1 MSVTLTEIRS
11 AAHRIANAAIRT
23 PLVKLPLKGE
33 VYAKTENLQK
43 TGSFKYRGAY
53 NFLASLNP
61 DERRLGVVAHS
72 SGNHAQAVALAAK
85 SFGVPATLVIPEG
98 APEIKIR
105 KTIEHGAKVLRCKNS
120 RADRTR
126 VAKEVVEATGQVLIP
141 PFEHPWVIAGQGT
154 VGIEIVEDLPEVSNV
169 IVCVGGGGL
178 IAGISTAVKSI
189 CPEAKVI
196 GVEPELAG
204 AAAQSFETGSPVEWP
219 AEDVTRTIADGVRTQ
234 RVGDLNFSIIQDH
247 VDGFV
252 TVTEE
257 EILQATRWYALEA
270 HVMVEPTGA
279 LALAGYRMLLR
290 EIYPNL
296 TLNPGPTVLL
306 ISGGN
311 IEPKLMAKII
321 QS

>member
-1 MSVTLTEIRS
+1 MRRWWRPDSW
-11 AAHRIANAAIRT
+11 N
-23 PLVKLPLKGE
+23 
-33 VYAKTENLQK
+33 
-43 TGSFKYRGAY
+43 KYC
-53 NFLASLNP
+53 S
-61 DERRLGVVAHS
+61 
-72 SGNHAQAVALAAK
+72 
-85 SFGVPATLVIPEG
+85 
-98 APEIKIR
+98 
-105 KTIEHGAKVLRCKNS
+105 
-120 RADRTR
+120 
-126 VAKEVVEATGQVLIP
+126 QVD
-141 PFEHPWVIAGQGT
+141 F
-154 VGIEIVEDLPEVSNV
+154 
-169 IVCVGGGGL
+169 
-178 IAGISTAVKSI
+178 
-189 CPEAKVI
+189 PEAKVI

-204 AAAQSFETGSPVEWP
+204 DAAQSFETGSPVEWA

>member
-1 MSVTLTEIRS
+1 M
-11 AAHRIANAAIRT
+11 
-23 PLVKLPLKGE
+23 GE
-33 VYAKTENLQK
+33 VYAKAENLQK

-53 NFLASLNP
+53 NFLGSLSP
-61 DERRLGVVAHS
+61 DKRELGVVAHS

-105 KTIEHGAKVLRCKNS
+105 KTIEHGAEVLRCKNT

-126 VAKEVVEATGQVLIP
+126 IAKEVVEATGQVLIP

-154 VGIEIVEDLPEVSNV
+154 AGIEIVEDLPGVSNV

-189 CPEAKVI
+189 CPKAKVI

-204 AAAQSFETGSPVEWP
+204 DAAQSFEAGAPIEWR

-234 RVGDLNFSIIQDH
+234 RVGDLNFSIMQNH

-252 TVTEE
+252 TVTEDD
-257 EILQATRWYALEA
+257 ILLATRWYALEA
-270 HVMVEPTGA
+270 HLMVEPTGA
-279 LALAGYRMLLR
+279 LALAGYHKLMSD
-290 EIYPNL
+290 IPQNI
-296 TLNPGPTVLL
+296 TLNAGPTVLL

-311 IEPKLMAKII
+311 IEPELMAKII